1 MSGPRAGLGFA
12 PADPVPPRRRSA
24 RLLLGAAVMLVANI
38 AGARPAVSQAGY
50 PSGPP
55 GAESYRLTLKALR
68 AVLPAVQSPGR
79 SECEKREEKR
89 DPFAM
94 TLAEMT
100 ATLERCG
107 PLRADLAKAGVSSR
121 DAASVLGAFMY
132 AARQI
137 TMEESAIAQ
146 GRAAAPLPAGPL
158 KDNVALLR
166 QNEAELRRMS
176 QSSGR

>member
-1 MSGPRAGLGFA
+1 MPPLRWSG
-12 PADPVPPRRRSA
+12 
-24 RLLLGAAVMLVANI
+24 RLLLGVAVMLVANI
-38 AGARPAVSQAGY
+38 AGVRSGVAQAGY

-55 GAESYRLTLKALR
+55 GAERYRLTLQALR

-79 SECEKREEKR
+79 SECEKREAKR
-89 DPFAM
+89 DPFTM

-100 ATLERCG
+100 ATLERCA

-132 AARQI
+132 AARRI

-146 GRAAAPLPAGPL
+146 GNTAAPLPAGPL

-166 QNEAELRRMS
+166 QHEAELRRLTRP
-176 QSSGR
+176 SGESTGR